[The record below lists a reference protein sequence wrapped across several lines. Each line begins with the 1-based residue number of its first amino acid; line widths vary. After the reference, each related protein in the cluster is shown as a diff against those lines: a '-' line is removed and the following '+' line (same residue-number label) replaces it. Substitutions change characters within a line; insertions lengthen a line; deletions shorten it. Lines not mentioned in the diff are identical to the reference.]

1 MNIGLLWF
9 DNDPRRDLNEKI
21 TRAAKRYRE
30 KYGIAPNVCY
40 VHKSALSGN
49 GNTAKVGQI
58 QVEILPSVLLHHLW
72 IGQEEEHP

>member
-9 DNDPRRDLNEKI
+9 DNNPRRDLHEKI
-21 TRAAKRYRE
+21 ARAAKRYRQ
-30 KYGIAPNVCY
+30 KFGIAPDVCY

-58 QVEILPSVLLHHLW
+58 QVKTLPSALLHHLW
-72 IGQEEEHP
+72 IGQEDQP